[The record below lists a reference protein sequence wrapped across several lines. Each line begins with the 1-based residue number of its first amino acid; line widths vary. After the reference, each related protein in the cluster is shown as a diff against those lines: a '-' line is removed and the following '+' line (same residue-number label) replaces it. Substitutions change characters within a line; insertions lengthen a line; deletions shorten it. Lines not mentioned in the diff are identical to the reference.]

1 LELTPFL
8 ENGQEIHFHITWFNC
23 CAVKISNEDP
33 SPDGLPSPLVSI
45 VIRSANRPEL
55 VQALASLAVQT
66 YTNIEVI
73 LVDVEGHGVFD
84 APSYWCGSLPL
95 HIASTGQHLNRG
107 AAANLGLDRAH
118 GDYIAFL
125 DDDDWFLPD
134 HVELLVSALRDQPDN
149 QAAYAGVICRS
160 EISPGV
166 WDTVRIYNDPYDPV
180 RLLIENYLPMHAV
193 LFDARLLAKGLRF
206 DETLRVYEDWDFW
219 IQLSLLTNFIH
230 VDGITAVYRIS
241 ATSGFGVREEDP
253 EAYPGIK
260 AILNKWLG
268 KLKFEQIVAVWLFPT
283 KHPGS
288 LRATVEPR
296 QLDDYARLE
305 QMMDHII
312 DLERALVERDVII
325 SGLWRSAEETA
336 SVDKTRG
343 VTLGMGKQVTSA
355 VASPKSGE

>member
-1 LELTPFL
+1 MR
-8 ENGQEIHFHITWFNC
+8 
-23 CAVKISNEDP
+23 CADIALDSMTI
-33 SPDGLPSPLVSI
+33 PLVSI

-66 YTNIEVI
+66 YTNIEII
-73 LVDVEGHGVFD
+73 LVDVAGHEEFD
-84 APSYWCGSLPL
+84 TPSHWSGSLPL
-95 HIASTGQHLNRG
+95 HIASTGQPLNRG
-107 AAANLGLDRAH
+107 AAANLGLDRAR

-125 DDDDWFLPD
+125 DDDDWLLPD
-134 HVELLVSALRDQPDN
+134 HVELLVAALREQPAN
-149 QAAYAGVICRS
+149 QVAYAGVICRS

-193 LFDARLLAKGLRF
+193 LFDARLLAKGPRF

-260 AILNKWLG
+260 AMVNKWLG

-283 KHPGS
+283 KHPES
-288 LRATVEPR
+288 PRATVEPR
-296 QLDDYARLE
+296 QLDDYVRLE

-312 DLERALVERDVII
+312 DLERALVERDAII
-325 SGLWRSAEETA
+325 SELWRSGEEAA
-336 SVDKTRG
+336 SVDKTGG
-343 VTLGMGKQVTSA
+343 VTLGMGEQVTSA
-355 VASPKSGE
+355 VTSP